1 MEELKEKKRTIWN
14 NPLYAKQA
22 GVISSVLSLR
32 MQAKQARNETGER
45 VFSKED
51 LSLLEPI
58 FQKVKEIGLNC
69 IK

>member
-14 NPLYAKQA
+14 NPLYTKKA

-32 MQAKQARNETGER
+32 MKAKQARKDSGER

-51 LSLLEPI
+51 INLLEPI
-58 FQKVKEIGLNC
+58 FQKMKEIGLNC
-69 IK
+69 IE